1 MWSIAFSNVS
11 LSKFVK
17 NVLLTYLLIPLGK
30 KKKSRY
36 SGKSTVLNKTK

>member
-30 KKKSRY
+30 KKKKV
-36 SGKSTVLNKTK
+36 GTLEKVQF